1 LLKIATRLPQ
11 LIRWI
16 IHPGRFAVPPAR
28 RQGYGRTEPAEVL
41 VSPDG
46 LIYGFR
52 PWEHIYSIGKLGK
65 SPNIPVYNPYGK
77 YVVRLFWLTTACP
90 GRVRRCLLP
99 MTARFL
105 ELWPALLTKALIK
118 VAALD
123 SATAAA
129 AAPKE
134 FGDFSPIHC
143 LTGWLPQTIAV

>member
-1 LLKIATRLPQ
+1 IRLFHLHAAKAT
-11 LIRWI
+11 
-16 IHPGRFAVPPAR
+16 GA
-28 RQGYGRTEPAEVL
+28 EPAEVL

-77 YVVRLFWLTTACP
+77 YVGQWRKIYVDDSLPLDEC
-90 GRVRRCLLP
+90 GRCLLP

-118 VAALD
+118 VRPRKSLEKSAAVAVD
-123 SATAAA
+123 GKQTGKTASEA
-129 AAPKE
+129 KLK
-134 FGDFSPIHC
+134 GKDDKKLQRVTKRVSK
-143 LTGWLPQTIAV
+143 V